1 MTYIIIIL
9 NTLYLFIYLFIY
21 SYNKFLFKDDYLDAL
36 NRIVDTVVIASKF
49 NIKLSY
55 EVFIHKVDGLS
66 DDLKIGKTFKYI
78 NCYYY

>member
-1 MTYIIIIL
+1 
-9 NTLYLFIYLFIY
+9 
-21 SYNKFLFKDDYLDAL
+21 LDAL

-66 DDLKIGKTFKYI
+66 DDLKIGKTLHLLIIEYFKQTKKKKKKKKKKKNIYI
-78 NCYYY
+78 YIYI